1 MCGIAGFILNQ
12 PDKNK
17 EELNSIINK
26 MNNTIVHR
34 GPDDAGIWC
43 DENAG
48 VSLGHRRLSII
59 DLSSAGHQPMIS
71 QNGRFIIV
79 MNGEIYNHRDLSKE
93 MNSLGYS
100 FIGDSDTEVAL
111 ACIQHWGVIKAMQKF
126 VGMFAFGIWDRE
138 NRKLYLSRDRMGE
151 KPLYYGRINSS
162 FVFASELKAL
172 KAHPGWQG
180 EINRDALS
188 LLMKYTYIPSPY
200 CIYVDI
206 NKLEPGT
213 ILEWSME
220 SRKDEPKIYSYWS
233 ADKIVLNAMHGRRK
247 RINKKELINE
257 LDDLLHTTLK
267 DQMIADV
274 PLGAFLSGGIDSS
287 AIVAIMQSE
296 SSRPVKTFSIGFHE
310 DEYNEAVFAKQIAEH
325 LGTDHTELYVTPEE
339 AQSVIPKIPELYDE
353 PFSDSSQIPTFLI
366 SELARKDVTVA
377 LSGDGGDELFG
388 GYSRYLYGLDLWN
401 KMSKIP
407 EPARNYIGNIIL
419 KTSPDTINKFV
430 KPLMFLVPKQ
440 YRFQQFGQK
449 LQKLANAWNTTT
461 RESIYRQFITL
472 WPNANEIVINSD
484 GIDNMVKHELTLK
497 DINSFPEWMM
507 FTDMVTYLPDDILT
521 KVDRASMAVSL
532 EVRVPFLD
540 HRIVEF
546 IWNQAPDVKIVKN
559 VSKWLL
565 REVLYKYVPKK
576 LIDRP
581 KMGFGVPID
590 HWLRGPLRE
599 WAEDLISEE
608 RLKREG
614 YLKPELVRARWEEHL
629 SGNLSWHYHLW
640 PVLMFQAWKER
651 WINN

>member
-540 HRIVEF
+540 H
-546 IWNQAPDVKIVKN
+546 
-559 VSKWLL
+559 
-565 REVLYKYVPKK
+565 
-576 LIDRP
+576 
-581 KMGFGVPID
+581 
-590 HWLRGPLRE
+590 
-599 WAEDLISEE
+599 
-608 RLKREG
+608 
-614 YLKPELVRARWEEHL
+614 ELVELAASMPPEMKL
-629 SGNLSWHYHLW
+629 
-640 PVLMFQAWKER
+640 Q
-651 WINN
+651 